1 MFLQTISDREGEDN
15 MTNEK
20 LKHSF
25 LYEALEDIKTFQDML
40 TNSWSK
46 YYGHLLIKIIG
57 SDTIPFFLITTEG
70 TMLSLSDAATQL
82 ETKYF
87 RIEKIEKQSLTIT
100 VSLLRAFDLEDK
112 ETNTIKDVVRLEKST
127 AKAVVDLRYITAV
140 QLLEPDLLVRKF
152 YVESKW

>member
-1 MFLQTISDREGEDN
+1 MN
-15 MTNEK
+15 NEK

-25 LYEALEDIKTFQDML
+25 LYEALKDIKTFQDVL

-46 YYGHLLIKIIG
+46 YYGHLFIKIVG

-70 TMLSLSDAATQL
+70 TLLSLSDTATQI

-87 RIEKIEKQSLTIT
+87 RIEKIEKQSLMIT
-100 VSLLRAFDLEDK
+100 VSLLRAFDIEDK

-127 AKAVVDLRYITAV
+127 AKAFIDLRYITAV

>member
-1 MFLQTISDREGEDN
+1 MNNQR
-15 MTNEK
+15 

-25 LYEALEDIKTFQDML
+25 LCEALEDIKTFQDVL

-70 TMLSLSDAATQL
+70 TMLTLSDAATQI

-87 RIEKIEKQSLTIT
+87 RIEEIEKQSQTIT

-112 ETNTIKDVVRLEKST
+112 ETNILKDVVRLEKST
-127 AKAVVDLRYITAV
+127 AKAIVNLRYITAV